1 MDDKVIILDH
11 RQGLSVQ
18 AKEGLGSF
26 IIQRGDIMLTLDQ
39 VKDKSAARLNGLHPV
54 LVASAKALITRSY
67 VIGVPIVIT
76 QGLRTIAEQN
86 ALYAQGRSKP
96 GPIVT
101 NAKGGTSYHNY
112 GLAFD
117 FALLL
122 PNGTTISWD
131 MNRDGDKDKAADW
144 REVVGEAKELGLE
157 WGGDWTSFKDYSHL
171 QMTFGLSIDQLRA
184 GKRPTVQQVNEA
196 LSRINGGDDE
206 VNKDV
211 KVTIVLNGSKLTD
224 GVLDAG
230 TTYVPVRALA
240 EALGAKVTYD
250 AVSKTVN
257 IVKD

>member
-1 MDDKVIILDH
+1 
-11 RQGLSVQ
+11 
-18 AKEGLGSF
+18 
-26 IIQRGDIMLTLDQ
+26 MLTLNQ
-39 VKDKSAARLNGLHPV
+39 LKDKSAARIRGLHPV
-54 LVASAKALITRSY
+54 LMAGATALIERSY
-67 VIGVPIVIT
+67 VRGISILIT
-76 QGLRTIAEQN
+76 QGMRTIAEQN

-122 PNGTTISWD
+122 PDGQTISWD
-131 MNRDGDKDKAADW
+131 MNRDGDKDKTADW
-144 REVVGEAKELGLE
+144 REVVQEAKELGLE

-171 QMTFGLSIDQLRA
+171 QMTFGLTIDQLRA

-211 KVTIVLNGSKLTD
+211 KVTIILNGSKLTD

-230 TTYVPVRALA
+230 TTYAPVRALA

-250 AVSKTVN
+250 AASKTVN
-257 IVKD
+257 IVKE